1 MSSTIGHL
9 AESNLSTPFKAKI
22 QAYRGALTSGLKCRP
37 LGTITIQVTGGT
49 SGAGNTIVIKD
60 NISGTATAINAAVA
74 HTGNHTTTAAALAL
88 AINTFRR
95 ANPTVSNWVATYSTD
110 TVTLIQM
117 RSGAAGTITATVAG
131 DATVTVANSGNPS
144 NDTATWTRFDSGDTF
159 DGDLYYELTFDSTF
173 VPHVLGTATARV
185 VDIDF
190 YCVGQAMK
198 VWFGGLEA
206 VSGNTAYTTGHDIA
220 ADTQDPLG
228 PWPWLDCE
236 FPLVVKLA
244 ADAVLKAPVR
254 LI

>member
-1 MSSTIGHL
+1 MGSTIGHL
-9 AESNLSTPFKAKI
+9 AESNLTSAYKSKI
-22 QAYRGALTSGLKCRP
+22 QAYRGALTSGLKYRP
-37 LGTITIQVTGGT
+37 LGTITIQVTGG
-49 SGAGNTIVIKD
+49 SAGAGNTIIIKD
-60 NISGTATAINAAVA
+60 NISGTAIAINAAVA
-74 HTGNHTTTAAALAL
+74 HTGNNSTTATALAT

-95 ANPTVSNWVATYSTD
+95 SNSTVSNWVATVSTD
-110 TVTLIQM
+110 TVTLIQQ
-117 RSGAAGTITATVAG
+117 RSGAAGTITGVVTG
-131 DATVTVANSGNPS
+131 DATVSIANSGNPS

-159 DGDLYYELTFDSTF
+159 DGALYYELTFDSDL
-173 VPHVLGTATARV
+173 VPHVLGTADARV
-185 VDIDF
+185 MDIDF

-206 VSGNTAYTTGHDIA
+206 ISGDTAYTTGHDIS

-244 ADAVLKAPVR
+244 ADAVLKVPVR